1 VKIMLVSTPLFLTI
15 LDLEINEGKIKELNV
30 SPGQVSPKVRNEI
43 SDLLR

>member
-1 VKIMLVSTPLFLTI
+1 VKIMLVSTSQLFKI
-15 LDLEINEGKIKELNV
+15 LDLEINEGKVKELNV